1 MNNSTSIKFSFV
13 FARRIKLNKKQ
24 GMNSTKQ
31 SQSID
36 LKNLSRTSF
45 FFCILLVTVL
55 MTSNIYSQ
63 VQTFNLEESIDYAKQ
78 NSPLSRAA
86 RFSILSA
93 KWRYKSFRADLLPS
107 LELDGNAPG
116 FSRAFTANRLDDG
129 STTYQEESLTQS
141 SLNLSVNQNILP
153 TGGAL
158 SLSSGINRLI
168 LFESGVNGE
177 DITRWQSTP
186 LVASLRQP
194 LFQFNS
200 LKWRNRTEPLRYEIA
215 KTEYVEDME
224 EIAFTVAQ
232 NYFDL
237 LLAKINIE
245 VAEFNVTVNDSIYNI
260 SQGRF
265 QVGSIAENELLQSE
279 LEFRNA
285 STSLTTAILEYQRA
299 EESFKALLGIEDS
312 QQIEIDLPSV
322 APEVNVD
329 VDQALELA
337 RENNSTS
344 LEFELNELLADQ
356 AYEQAKR
363 NTGFSAT
370 VQASF
375 GLNQTSEN
383 FEDVYTDQQNQQF
396 FTVGFQIPLFNWGQN
411 LAEVRSA
418 RNQQMATANNIAY
431 QRLQFELSVKSTVRE
446 FPQLR
451 SQVELAQVSDEIAT
465 RRYDVAKNRYLIGRI
480 DVTDLFIAQNQ
491 KDSSRRSYI
500 QSLRSYW
507 IGYFNLRRLTLYDF
521 ENDTP
526 ILYSTEF

>member
-1 MNNSTSIKFSFV
+1 MNKN
-13 FARRIKLNKKQ
+13 ARFLI
-24 GMNSTKQ
+24 
-31 SQSID
+31 
-36 LKNLSRTSF
+36 LSL
-45 FFCILLVTVL
+45 ILLLFQPDV
-55 MTSNIYSQ
+55 NSQ
-63 VQTFNLEESIDYAKQ
+63 TQVFTLEESIDYAKR

-93 KWRYKSFRADLLPS
+93 KWRFKSFRADLLPS

-129 STTYQEESLTQS
+129 STTYQEESLTRS
-141 SLNLSVNQNILP
+141 SVNLSVNQNILP
-153 TGGAL
+153 TGGSL

-168 LFESGVNGE
+168 LFDSGFNGE

-194 LFQFNS
+194 LFQFNT
-200 LKWRNRTEPLRYEIA
+200 LKWRNRTEPLRYDLA

-224 EIAFTVAQ
+224 GIAFTVTQ
-232 NYFDL
+232 NYFDM
-237 LLAKINIE
+237 LLAKINVE

-285 STSLTTAILEYQRA
+285 TTSLTTAILEYQRA
-299 EESFKALLGIEDS
+299 EEGFKALLGIDDS
-312 QQIEIDLPSV
+312 QDIEISTPSV
-322 APEVNVD
+322 APKVTVD
-329 VDQALELA
+329 VDKALELA
-337 RENNSTS
+337 SENNSTS

-370 VQASF
+370 IQASF
-375 GLNQTSEN
+375 GLNQTSET
-383 FEDVYTDQQNQQF
+383 FEEVYRDQQNQQF

-411 LAEVRSA
+411 MAEVRSA

-451 SQVELAQVSDEIAT
+451 NQVELAQVSDEIAT

-507 IGYFNLRRLTLYDF
+507 IGYYNLRRLTLYDF
-521 ENDTP
+521 ESDQP